1 MTMICYIYK
10 YSLLFF
16 TTHNITVKEVLGNYW
31 KQSGIPSSMYGTN
44 CTGFQKAYKQ
54 NIKSELLLF
63 FKNILCAVD
72 AQRDKTEVV
81 RI

>member
-31 KQSGIPSSMYGTN
+31 KHGCKSGIPNSMYGTN
-44 CTGFQKAYKQ
+44 LYWVP
-54 NIKSELLLF
+54 KS
-63 FKNILCAVD
+63 
-72 AQRDKTEVV
+72 QQTEH
-81 RI
+81 